1 MLKLRMCDPKTL
13 VEPSANGA
21 KVEYSDYAL
30 KWWVLRSLDLDQ
42 DLHPSDVGRLIVLI
56 DDAGGVVEVWAVMPR
71 PVWAVMPN
79 NPATCYMVYP
89 RDKMYEVVQ

>member
-42 DLHPSDVGRLIVLI
+42 VLHPSDVGRLIVLI
-56 DDAGGVVEVWAVMPR
+56 DDAGGVVEVWAVMP
-71 PVWAVMPN
+71 N